1 MTDEAVVAMED
12 LIQEFIEQRTWAVV
26 GASADPDKYGHRIFK
41 SLRAAGYT
49 AYPVNPK
56 GGEID
61 GVQVYPTLADLP
73 ETPDVVDVVVPPKV
87 TEQIVQQVKDL
98 GLTRVWLQPGAESED
113 AIQYCQENGIQVVH
127 NTCAMIHR
135 RRWN

>member
-1 MTDEAVVAMED
+1 MTDAATVTMED
-12 LIQEFIEQRTWAVV
+12 LIQEVIERRIWAVV
-26 GASADPDKYGHRIFK
+26 GASADPEKYGYSVLK
-41 SLRAAGYT
+41 NLRAAGYT
-49 AYPVNPK
+49 VYPINPK

-61 GVQVYPTLADLP
+61 GMRVYPTLADLP

-87 TEQIVQQVKDL
+87 TEQIVRQMKDL
-98 GLTRVWLQPGAESED
+98 GLTRVWLQPGAESEE
-113 AIQYCQENGIQVVH
+113 AIRYCQENGILVVH